1 MENFLTVVPAK
12 LFYWLSYTI
21 SFLFPT
27 FFLFLFWP
35 MESFAQACSMCQST
49 AAAQSE
55 LGIQALNRAIIF
67 LLAPPVGI
75 MSTILIYAFRRS
87 ASQKD

>member
-1 MENFLTVVPAK
+1 
-12 LFYWLSYTI
+12 
-21 SFLFPT
+21 
-27 FFLFLFWP
+27 

-49 AAAQSE
+49 AGAQSE
-55 LGIQALNRAIIF
+55 IGIQALNQAIIF

-87 ASQKD
+87 KNQRG

>member
-1 MENFLTVVPAK
+1 
-12 LFYWLSYTI
+12 
-21 SFLFPT
+21 
-27 FFLFLFWP
+27 

-87 ASQKD
+87 ASQKN

>member
-1 MENFLTVVPAK
+1 MD
-12 LFYWLSYTI
+12 
-21 SFLFPT
+21 
-27 FFLFLFWP
+27 
-35 MESFAQACSMCQST
+35 SFAQACSMCQSA

-87 ASQKD
+87 ASQKN

>member
-1 MENFLTVVPAK
+1 
-12 LFYWLSYTI
+12 
-21 SFLFPT
+21 
-27 FFLFLFWP
+27 
-35 MESFAQACSMCQST
+35 MESFAQACSMCQSA